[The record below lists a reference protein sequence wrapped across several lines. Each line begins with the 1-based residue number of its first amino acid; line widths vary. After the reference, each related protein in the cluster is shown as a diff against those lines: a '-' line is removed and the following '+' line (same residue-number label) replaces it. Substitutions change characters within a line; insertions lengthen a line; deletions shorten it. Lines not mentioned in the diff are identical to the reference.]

1 MKKSPLLNTALSETI
16 SRMGHGDLLV
26 IGDAGLPIPMGVPR
40 IDLALS
46 QGIPGF
52 IDTLRV
58 VLTELKVERIILA
71 HETGQVSPHILDAIQ
86 ELLPTVQTEYVSH
99 DEFKQITGKAF
110 AMVRTGE
117 FTPYANIIL
126 SAGVV
131 F

>member
-26 IGDAGLPIPMGVPR
+26 IGDAGLPIPLGVPR

-52 IDTLRV
+52 VETLRV
-58 VLTELKVERIILA
+58 ILTELKVERIILA
-71 HETGQVSPHILDAIQ
+71 HETGQMSPHILGAIQ
-86 ELLPTVQTEYVSH
+86 ELLPDVRTEYVPH
-99 DEFKQITGKAF
+99 EEFKEITRKAF